1 MKIKSTSE
9 ITNPKLRAAIE
20 VADALQNARQIY
32 RANNEIL
39 AAITKDE
46 KPAKRI
52 RQSSKEP
59 TKLELRF
66 RAEILNPEF
75 VAGMID
81 GIKEQSITFRIGNG
95 VRYTPDFIAWSAENR
110 MLCYEVK
117 GPHAFDG
124 ALEKL
129 KVAASVYP
137 KIQWWLYWCVNGQW
151 KKQLVLP

>member
-9 ITNPKLRAAIE
+9 ITNPKIRAAIE
-20 VADALQNARQIY
+20 VADREQNPKVKVDYFFAPKV
-32 RANNEIL
+32 E
-39 AAITKDE
+39 TT
-46 KPAKRI
+46 PAKRI

-81 GIKEQSITFRIGNG
+81 GIKEQSLTFKLGNG

-129 KVAASVYP
+129 KVAAALYP
-137 KIQWWLYWCVNGQW
+137 QITWWLYWIFDGEWQH
-151 KKQLVLP
+151 QLVLA

>member
-20 VADALQNARQIY
+20 LADALQNARQLQKS
-32 RANNEIL
+32 EIL

-46 KPAKRI
+46 KPTKRI

-81 GIKEQSITFRIGNG
+81 GIKEQSLTFKIGNG
-95 VRYTPDFIAWSAENR
+95 VRYTPDFIAWASTGR
-110 MLCYEVK
+110 LICYEVK

-129 KVAASVYP
+129 KIAAAIYKDVEW
-137 KIQWWLYWCVNGQW
+137 QLWWFAEGEW
-151 KKQLVLP
+151 KSQLVLP